1 MWTVNDDAAADRLR
15 HLIVRIARRDHAAF
29 TALYDDTFNCL
40 RDGLD
45 LRLGDTAWADGVLAA
60 TYVEIWWLAGGHTH
74 PASDAVAWM
83 NDIVERRV
91 AEGPP
96 VSWCAET
103 GPAHLVRK
111 GRTGGPAPASDRYI
125 PGRRNLTVRQPR
137 QISRRRR
144 SGPVGPAGKGPRSPQ
159 PRGGR

>member
-83 NDIVERRV
+83 NEIVERRV

-103 GPAHLVRK
+103 GR
-111 GRTGGPAPASDRYI
+111 GRLADLRTWYAKAELAGLL
-125 PGRRNLTVRQPR
+125 RRPIDTFRA
-137 QISRRRR
+137 
-144 SGPVGPAGKGPRSPQ
+144 VGT
-159 PRGGR
+159 